1 MAQTGP
7 PTNDRKRVKVYELRN
22 NDWYDRGT
30 GFCVGQMVND
40 EARIYVQS
48 EEEPNRMLL
57 ETKVQKDDGY
67 QKQQDTLIVWTEPN
81 GVDMALSFQE
91 AEGCAAIWEFV
102 SDTQQRFT
110 GIGPDDNLEDDVLDA
125 FNPMLLPTPDL
136 SNLQDIETMMRTAN
150 ASPSG
155 RDALAKFIMNK
166 DVDYIS
172 KLVPLIEMAE
182 DLESL
187 PDLHRLCNIM
197 KTLILLNDTAIVE
210 FVVTDEVVLGVV
222 GALEYDPDFPSHKAN
237 HRQYLSDESKF
248 KEVVPIDDPD
258 IKKKIHYTYRLQYLK
273 DVVLAR
279 ILDDP
284 TFSVLNSLIFF
295 HQVDIVQHLQ
305 SNQAFL
311 SELFGIFGEE
321 VADQQRKKDAV
332 HFIQQCCA
340 VAKNLQAQA
349 RASLYQNFIQGGL
362 FAVITFALRHRD
374 ASVRVAG
381 TDVLVALI
389 DHDPLMMRS
398 QIFKAINEKTKPLTD
413 TLIELL
419 LVEVDLGVKA
429 QMADAIKVLLD
440 PTANTASVDTLSR
453 TNSDFLAKMRTNG
466 VAQPLADNFIQN
478 FYDESAK
485 KLFQP
490 LKDLEKRENMSN
502 LTAQE
507 ISLYSH
513 LVEVLCF
520 FVRQHSFRSKYFILS
535 EGLASRV
542 AQLMACPEKHLKLGA
557 LRYFRTCIGLQ
568 DEFHN
573 RQIISNKLFEP
584 IFKIVFETMPKD
596 NLLNS
601 ACLELFEFIKREN
614 VKAIIIHLVET
625 YRDQLKDIH
634 YVPTFQQLILRY
646 DQLQGI
652 QGADS
657 TDTSF
662 MTQDGDL
669 NSSAAANQLVRHNHA
684 GNLVNGGGTRWQGF
698 RDTDADE
705 DAYFDSVDNEN
716 DNEKDDEDDE
726 DELSLPTATPCMS
739 KSITNSL
746 AVQSNGSPSKHPL
759 VSYPDDDNDDA
770 NADLVPMDVLT
781 ASPGT
786 PNNNSNSGV
795 NDANPPSLA
804 SSSPESPSMSAS
816 APSKRRREEDE
827 EDELGKLAGMHKR
840 RTSSLSSVHS
850 TRSGSPESKAG
861 HNQKSIE
868 NGNSGKGHDQDEEVA
883 ADETKGA
890 VREPNSVAGAAQHGH
905 MLRRKASIKSGK
917 DGGVHSGGKK
927 IAISFTVKGRDR
939 DSNTEVE

>member
-81 GVDMALSFQE
+81 GIDMALSFQE

-248 KEVVPIDDPD
+248 KEVVPIDDPE

-311 SELFGIFGEE
+311 SELFGVFGEE
-321 VADQQRKKDAV
+321 VTDQQRKKDAV

-453 TNSDFLAKMRTNG
+453 TNSDFLAKMRANG
-466 VAQPLADNFIQN
+466 GAQPLADNFIQN

-502 LTAQE
+502 LTVQE

-584 IFKIVFETMPKD
+584 IFNIVFATMPKD

-625 YRDQLKDIH
+625 YRDQLKDIN

-662 MTQDGDL
+662 ITQDGDL

-684 GNLVNGGGTRWQGF
+684 GHLVNGGGARWQGF
-698 RDTDADE
+698 KDTDADE
-705 DAYFDSVDNEN
+705 DAYFDSVDNDN

-726 DELSLPTATPCMS
+726 DELSLPTATPSMS

-746 AVQSNGSPSKHPL
+746 AVQSNGSPTKHPL

-770 NADLVPMDVLT
+770 NTDLVPMDVLT

-786 PNNNSNSGV
+786 PNNNLNSNV
-795 NDANPPSLA
+795 NDANPPSVA

-816 APSKRRREEDE
+816 APTKRRREEDE
-827 EDELGKLAGMHKR
+827 EDELSKLAGMHKR

-850 TRSGSPESKAG
+850 MRTGSPESKAG
-861 HNQKSIE
+861 PDEKSIG
-868 NGNSGKGHDQDEEVA
+868 NGNSDKTQDQDEEVV

-890 VREPNSVAGAAQHGH
+890 VREPNSIAGAAQHGH

-917 DGGVHSGGKK
+917 DGGVHSNGKK
-927 IAISFTVKGRDR
+927 IAISFAVKGRDR
-939 DSNTEVE
+939 DPNAEVE